1 MNSKDTTL
9 AEKLTTPI
17 GRGLLSAGTTAG
29 GLLLA
34 NKALGTQRA
43 AKLFAR
49 IGKKPTPISGRNV
62 AGAAIGSGLLSGVFA
77 KPERSMY
84 AASLADK
91 IERGGKFTNTE
102 KRLFGL
108 KSSAT
113 RSAPKTLSEHYF
125 SPSSM
130 GGFRSVLGGVMGGFS
145 PLAFTEGAATG
156 VLGTVGS
163 AELMARALKSRL
175 KGGRKLNK
183 REQRLAAMLRAT
195 KNA

>member
-9 AEKLTTPI
+9 AEKMTTPI
-17 GRGLLSAGTTAG
+17 GKGLLSAGTTAG

-49 IGKKPTPISGRNV
+49 IGKKPTGISGRNI
-62 AGAAIGSGLLSGVFA
+62 AGTATGSGLLAGVFA

-84 AASLADK
+84 AANIADK

-108 KSSAT
+108 KDSAT
-113 RSAPKTLSEHYF
+113 RSAPKTFSEHYF

-130 GGFRSVLGGVMGGFS
+130 GGFRSILGGVMGGFS
-145 PLAFTEGAATG
+145 PLAFTEGAAAG
-156 VLGTVGS
+156 VLGTVGNR
-163 AELMARALKSRL
+163 ELMARALKSRI
-175 KGGRKLNK
+175 KSGRNLNS
-183 REQRLAAMLRAT
+183 RERRLAAMLRAT
-195 KNA
+195 KDA